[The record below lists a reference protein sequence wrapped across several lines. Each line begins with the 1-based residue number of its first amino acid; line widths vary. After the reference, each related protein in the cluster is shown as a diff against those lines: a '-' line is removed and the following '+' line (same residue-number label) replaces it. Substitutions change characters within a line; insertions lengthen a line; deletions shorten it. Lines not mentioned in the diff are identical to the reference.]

1 MLGDVDSKHLPSVH
15 VDFFR
20 HPARTPVGP
29 AFLARKTGASILP
42 LFMRRRTDDPR
53 HHVFRFHP
61 PIFPDASLS
70 EEDDIERMLRAFNEC
85 LEAEIVENPGQWAWM
100 HRRWRHP
107 PGRDALRT
115 LSCGDS
121 RMNVQRYTP

>member
-85 LEAEIVENPGQWAWM
+85 LEAEIVENPGRRRASGC
-100 HRRWRHP
+100 HRRR
-107 PGRDALRT
+107 
-115 LSCGDS
+115 
-121 RMNVQRYTP
+121 